1 MKMFAHEFV
10 SLSLCVCVCVCVCV
24 GHSLFGDVHLND
36 ALQGVNV
43 CECECMCVSA
53 LGC

>member
-1 MKMFAHEFV
+1 MEMFAHEFV
-10 SLSLCVCVCVCVCV
+10 CLCV
-24 GHSLFGDVHLND
+24 GHSLFGEVHLND

-43 CECECMCVSA
+43 RVRTRVSA

>member
-10 SLSLCVCVCVCVCV
+10 CLSLCVCV
-24 GHSLFGDVHLND
+24 GRSLFGEVHLND

-43 CECECMCVSA
+43 RVRTCVSA

>member
-1 MKMFAHEFV
+1 MEMFAHEFV
-10 SLSLCVCVCVCVCV
+10 CLCVCV
-24 GHSLFGDVHLND
+24 GHSLFGEVHLND

-43 CECECMCVSA
+43 RVRTCVSA